1 MSVPLASGID
11 AIKSGEAFKAAP
23 SMSELGD
30 IGLAAATSAV
40 DQITQTWSALTNNLS
55 TTLSVTSS
63 QVKVIE
69 LKAKSEGREPT
80 PEELDEACGPLSFLA
95 KAKTELEEALSGIFG
110 QVESFAS
117 EFGQTIASFAN
128 DLNTLV
134 DEVANAVD
142 EVAQEIAQAALDAF
156 EAVNAV
162 AMEALAAVEGAINS
176 AVGFVNDA
184 VAEAEALLNSAIDE
198 MLAFADS
205 LNFASLFSLDC
216 QKEAVANAVDSEK
229 VADAAEVDR
238 VIAPTPT
245 TSSNTGVEL
254 PNEPTPP
261 STEPPG
267 YWTADDGRLTLLS
280 TPELFARASA
290 GIAPFG
296 SPGKTPDGLPKFVV
310 ARANDTGKMYIVI
323 SSEPPQVQWTP
334 LTLDEA
340 AAKGATILASLRA
353 DDNKK
358 VPIPQPPTPDKL
370 VTSPTLT
377 EPQTEFA
384 QVQTAVPP
392 SLTQLI
398 ENFRSAARVAVLAGQ
413 ELSIAYVEK
422 RPSLVS
428 IAERDALNLAADQEK
443 NKLFLEAANQGV
455 PANDLP
461 IYGPEF
467 NLTARGIE
475 AAQQPAAASSKLQQ
489 TIDEL
494 APIKSKYNSV
504 NQEQGQLAV
513 KLKFD
518 ILPSTPDNIR
528 LFNEKN
534 AEAKSLRQQLV
545 SKIDALSP
553 KDQQAVEKEIGSI
566 PVILKP

>member
-229 VADAAEVDR
+229 VADAAEVNR
-238 VIAPTPT
+238 VVGPTI
-245 TSSNTGVEL
+245 VEG
-254 PNEPTPP
+254 
-261 STEPPG
+261 TE
-267 YWTADDGRLTLLS
+267 
-280 TPELFARASA
+280 
-290 GIAPFG
+290 
-296 SPGKTPDGLPKFVV
+296 SP
-310 ARANDTGKMYIVI
+310 I
-323 SSEPPQVQWTP
+323 SST
-334 LTLDEA
+334 TLA
-340 AAKGATILASLRA
+340 
-353 DDNKK
+353 
-358 VPIPQPPTPDKL
+358 
-370 VTSPTLT
+370 

-398 ENFRSAARVAVLAGQ
+398 ENFRAIARVAVRAGQ
-413 ELSIAYVEK
+413 ELSLAYIEK

-428 IAERDALNLAADQEK
+428 IAERDVLNLAADQEK
-443 NKLFLEAANQGV
+443 NKLLLEAANQGV

-489 TIDEL
+489 TITEL